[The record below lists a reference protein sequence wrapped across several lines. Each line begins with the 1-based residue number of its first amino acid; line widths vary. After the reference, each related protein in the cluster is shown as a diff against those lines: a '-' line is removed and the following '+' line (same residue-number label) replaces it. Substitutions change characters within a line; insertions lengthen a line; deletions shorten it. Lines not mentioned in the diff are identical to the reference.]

1 MDNNRVKIAFFSLL
15 AIVLI
20 AICVGFF
27 VWGRK
32 SVDIPE
38 ITTKIKWDTIH
49 VEKPVP
55 YEVEK
60 VREVSVPTYVQ
71 VPTPADTVVVT
82 RVDSILVEVPVD
94 IERREY
100 KSDSYRAVV
109 SGAVIGDYHP
119 SLDEIDVYA
128 KTETKV
134 VRNPAPFIR
143 PYISASAGKGL
154 IGVGGGISI
163 KRQFDVGAR
172 YMRIDDK
179 DKWAIEVS
187 YRF

>member
-1 MDNNRVKIAFFSLL
+1 MSNILKYIGVIALC
-15 AIVLI
+15 VL
-20 AICVGFF
+20 FF
-27 VWGRK
+27 VIGRWGGCNER
-32 SVDIPE
+32 VTTE
-38 ITTKIKWDTIH
+38 IRWDTIRM
-49 VEKPVP
+49 EKPVP

-60 VREVSVPTYVQ
+60 VREVSVPVY
-71 VPTPADTVVVT
+71 VPTPSDTVVVT

-134 VRNPAPFIR
+134 IKNPSPFIR

-179 DKWAIEVS
+179 DKWAIEMS

>member
-20 AICVGFF
+20 AICVGCF

-32 SVDIPE
+32 SVDIPKVTTE
-38 ITTKIKWDTIH
+38 IRWDTVR
-49 VEKPVP
+49 VEVPVP
-55 YEVEK
+55 YKVEK
-60 VREVSVPTYVQ
+60 VREVSVPVYVS
-71 VPTPADTVVVT
+71 TPADTVVVT
-82 RVDSILVEVPVD
+82 RVDSVLVEVPVD

-100 KSDSYRAVV
+100 KSDNYRAVV

-119 SLDEIDVYA
+119 SLDEIHVYA

-134 VRNPAPFIR
+134 IKNPAPFIR

-179 DKWAIEVS
+179 DKWATEVS

>member
-1 MDNNRVKIAFFSLL
+1 MDNNRVKTAFFSLL

-20 AICVGFF
+20 AICVGCF

-32 SVDIPE
+32 SVDMPE
-38 ITTKIKWDTIH
+38 ITTEIRWDTIR

-60 VREVSVPTYVQ
+60 VREVSVPVY
-71 VPTPADTVVVT
+71 VPTPSDTVVVT
-82 RVDSILVEVPVD
+82 RVDSVLVEVPID

-100 KSDSYRAVV
+100 KGEMYRAIV
-109 SGAVIGDYHP
+109 SGVAIGDYHP

-134 VRNPAPFIR
+134 IKNPAPFIR
-143 PYISASAGKGL
+143 PYITASGGKGL
-154 IGVGGGISI
+154 IGVGGGVSF
-163 KRQFDVGAR
+163 KRRFDVGAR
-172 YMRIDDK
+172 YLRVDDK
-179 DKWAIEVS
+179 DKWAIVVA

>member
-15 AIVLI
+15 AIVFI
-20 AICVGFF
+20 AICVGCF

-32 SVDIPE
+32 SVDMPE
-38 ITTKIKWDTIH
+38 ITTEVRWDTIR

-71 VPTPADTVVVT
+71 VPTPSDTVVVT
-82 RVDSILVEVPVD
+82 RVDSILVEVPIE

-100 KSDSYRAVV
+100 KGEMYRAVV
-109 SGAVIGDYHP
+109 SGVAIGDYHP

-128 KTETKV
+128 KTETKIV
-134 VRNPAPFIR
+134 NKPAPFIR
-143 PYISASAGKGL
+143 PYITVSGGKGL
-154 IGVGGGISI
+154 IGIGGGVSFKRQLDVGG
-163 KRQFDVGAR
+163 R
-172 YMRIDDK
+172 YLRIDDK

>member
-1 MDNNRVKIAFFSLL
+1 MSLRLRNILSIIGIIALCTLCF
-15 AIVLI
+15 IV
-20 AICVGFF
+20 
-27 VWGRK
+27 GRLGSCREK
-32 SVDIPE
+32 VTTE
-38 ITTKIKWDTIH
+38 IRWDTIR

-60 VREVSVPTYVQ
+60 VREVSVPVY
-71 VPTPADTVVVT
+71 VPTPADTVVAT

-100 KSDSYRAVV
+100 KSDNYRAVV

-134 VRNPAPFIR
+134 IRNPAPFIR
-143 PYISASAGKGL
+143 PYISASGGRGL

-179 DKWAIEVS
+179 DKWAIEMS

>member
-1 MDNNRVKIAFFSLL
+1 MNEIKIKSVLYSLL
-15 AIVLI
+15 TIVFI
-20 AICVGFF
+20 AICVGCF

-32 SVDIPE
+32 SVDMPE
-38 ITTKIKWDTIH
+38 ITTEVKWDTIR

-60 VREVSVPTYVQ
+60 VREVSVPVYVS
-71 VPTPADTVVVT
+71 TPADTVVVT
-82 RVDSILVEVPVD
+82 RADSILVEVPVD

-100 KSDSYRAVV
+100 KSDNYRAVV

-134 VRNPAPFIR
+134 IKNPAPFIR

-172 YMRIDDK
+172 YMRIYDK
-179 DKWAIEVS
+179 DEWAIEMS